1 MGNVYRPVR
10 LRAWIAVVAT
20 FAVLFGLVL
29 GMGDSARVGEANA
42 ATLKTV
48 QVMNGLPE
56 KLCEPTQ
63 WHWIIN
69 QIDSA
74 SQVPAYITVTFSTG
88 ETVRVPLQKTTPPDA
103 SSNGIVAHYSTTLH
117 LTDGATVTNATVQI
131 YSSWAG
137 RFVLS
142 CPQATPTN
150 TPTATPTN
158 TPTATPTNT
167 PTATPTNTPTPTPT
181 NTPTNTPTATPTNT
195 PTPTPTLGKTISKS
209 VVDIVRGGVS
219 VPLSGTPP
227 QVQPGD
233 QVTYVIAVTGSPAG
247 GPFTVFDQ
255 LPPNTTFIS
264 AGGTDVTSVTY
275 DAASNS
281 VTIQVFVPDAGS
293 FTIDLV
299 LSINQNAPCGLLNN
313 HVEKEFIGSAD
324 AAVEVVGCLP

>member
-181 NTPTNTPTATPTNT
+181 
-195 PTPTPTLGKTISKS
+195 LGKTISKS

>member
-103 SSNGIVAHYSTTLH
+103 GSNGIVAHYSTTLH

-158 TPTATPTNT
+158 TPTA
-167 PTATPTNTPTPTPT
+167 
-181 NTPTNTPTATPTNT
+181 TPTNTPTATPTNT

>member
-158 TPTATPTNT
+158 TPT
-167 PTATPTNTPTPTPT
+167 
-181 NTPTNTPTATPTNT
+181 
-195 PTPTPTLGKTISKS
+195 PTPTLGKTISKS

>member
-88 ETVRVPLQKTTPPDA
+88 ETVRLPLQKTTPPDA
-103 SSNGIVAHYSTTLH
+103 SSNGIVAHSSTTLH

-158 TPTATPTNT
+158 TPTA
-167 PTATPTNTPTPTPT
+167 TPT

-281 VTIQVFVPDAGS
+281 VTIQVFVPDAAS

>member
-103 SSNGIVAHYSTTLH
+103 GSNGIVAHYSTTLH

-142 CPQATPTN
+142 CPQA
-150 TPTATPTN
+150 
-158 TPTATPTNT
+158 
-167 PTATPTNTPTPTPT
+167 
-181 NTPTNTPTATPTNT
+181 TPTNTPTATPTNT

>member
-103 SSNGIVAHYSTTLH
+103 GSNGIVAHYSTTLH
-117 LTDGATVTNATVQI
+117 LTDDATVTNATVHI
-131 YSSWAG
+131 YSSWAA

-142 CPQATPTN
+142 CPRATPIN

-158 TPTATPTNT
+158 TPP
-167 PTATPTNTPTPTPT
+167 
-181 NTPTNTPTATPTNT
+181 
-195 PTPTPTLGKTISKS
+195 PTPTLGKTISKS